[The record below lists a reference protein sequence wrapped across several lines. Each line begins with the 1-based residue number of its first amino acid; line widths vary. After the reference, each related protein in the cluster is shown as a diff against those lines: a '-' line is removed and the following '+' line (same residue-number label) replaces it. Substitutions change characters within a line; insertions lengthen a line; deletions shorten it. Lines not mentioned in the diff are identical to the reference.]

1 MYHHLKSSLE
11 TVHQKDER
19 KRKKQNKEKKKG
31 NVLQQARGSRRPPN
45 DFSETA
51 GGLPN
56 RPAVALASAA
66 RDKEATR
73 SDSQA
78 ASIPCMP
85 STDMCA

>member
-66 RDKEATR
+66 RDKAK
-73 SDSQA
+73 
-78 ASIPCMP
+78 P
-85 STDMCA
+85 SAGAQRILLITKTG